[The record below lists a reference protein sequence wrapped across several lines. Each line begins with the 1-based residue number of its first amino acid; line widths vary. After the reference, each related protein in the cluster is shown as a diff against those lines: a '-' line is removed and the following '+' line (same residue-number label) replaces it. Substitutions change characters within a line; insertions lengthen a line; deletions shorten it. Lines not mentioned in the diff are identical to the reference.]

1 MADAISVVIRHSLV
15 QTRTPQD
22 MLGRVMAVNSLGTG
36 SSGTLGEFESG
47 LLAAWFGTVAS
58 ALVGGVGALAVVV
71 LWMLLFPGL
80 RQAATLAPRSNVEFK

>member
-1 MADAISVVIRHSLV
+1 M
-15 QTRTPQD
+15 
-22 MLGRVMAVNSLGTG
+22 
-36 SSGTLGEFESG
+36 SG

-80 RQAATLAPRSNVEFK
+80 RQAATLAPRNDSKLK